1 MGNYI
6 RFDWMIKRLLRNK
19 SNFVVLEGFLSVLID
34 RQIKISQLLE
44 SESNQEND
52 NQKFNR
58 VDLLVEDE
66 KGEKFLIE
74 VQNDHELDFFQR
86 MAFGAS
92 KIIAEYMKSGEAYK
106 TLPKVYSVN
115 IVYFSLGQ
123 GKGYAYHGT
132 TVFKNMFNDSD
143 ELKLTPAQKS
153 KFGVD
158 EVAGIFPEYY
168 ILRVNKFD
176 EEVRQPLQEWIS
188 FLKTGEIPDAF
199 TAQGL
204 KEAREILRV
213 DALSEEER
221 KIYKRYLESVR
232 LALSLDDSSRYEG
245 YCDGHIAG
253 REEGRAE
260 GEKIGIEKG
269 EKLGLEKGRAEGH
282 ADAMREI
289 ARSLKA
295 AGKLSVEEI
304 AEITKLPLEEI
315 EKL

>member
-6 RFDWMIKRLLRNK
+6 RFDWMIKRLLRDKRNH
-19 SNFVVLEGFLSVLID
+19 VVLEGFLSVLIG
-34 RQIKISQLLE
+34 RQIKIDQILE
-44 SESNQEND
+44 SEGNQD
-52 NQKFNR
+52 DDQQKFNR
-58 VDLLVEDE
+58 VDLLVEDDNQ
-66 KGEKFLIE
+66 EKFLIE

-92 KIIAEYMKSGEAYK
+92 KIITDYMKIGKAYDM
-106 TLPKVYSVN
+106 LPKVYSIN

-132 TVFKNMFNDSD
+132 TVFKNMFNAAD
-143 ELKLTPAQKS
+143 ELKLTPAQKE

-158 EVAGIFPEYY
+158 EVHGIFPEYY

-176 EEVRQPLQEWIS
+176 DEIQQPLQEWIS

-213 DALSEEER
+213 DSLSEEDR
-221 KIYKRYLESVR
+221 KIYQRYLRNVS

-245 YCDGHIAG
+245 YVDGMIAG
-253 REEGRAE
+253 TEKGRVEGRAE

-269 EKLGLEKGRAEGH
+269 RTEGAKNQAIDTARQMK
-282 ADAMREI
+282 ADGMPVEIIAKYTALSPDEI
-289 ARSLKA
+289 AK
-295 AGKLSVEEI
+295 I
-304 AEITKLPLEEI
+304 
-315 EKL
+315 

>member
-19 SNFVVLEGFLSVLID
+19 SSYVVLEGFLSVLLN
-34 RQIKISQLLE
+34 RLIKINQVLE
-44 SESNQEND
+44 SESNQEEKE
-52 NQKFNR
+52 QKFNR

-66 KGEKFLIE
+66 NKEKILIE

-92 KIIAEYMKSGEAYK
+92 KIITDYMKLGEAYK
-106 TLPKVYSVN
+106 TIPKVFSIN

-132 TVFKNMFNDSD
+132 TVFRNMFNADD
-143 ELKLTPAQKS
+143 ELKLSPAQKT

-176 EEVRQPLQEWIS
+176 DEVTTPLKQWIS

-199 TAQGL
+199 NAQGL
-204 KEAREILRV
+204 EEARNVLRV
-213 DALSEEER
+213 DSLSKEDR
-221 KIYKRYLESVR
+221 QIYKRYLEGLS
-232 LALSLDDSSRYEG
+232 LAMSLDDSSRTEG
-245 YCDGHIAG
+245 YFDGFGAG
-253 REEGRAE
+253 QELGRAE
-260 GEKIGIEKG
+260 GEKLGIVKSRKETALNMLKRG
-269 EKLGLEKGRAEGH
+269 MSVELAAE
-282 ADAMREI
+282 I
-289 ARSLKA
+289 SL
-295 AGKLSVEEI
+295 LSVDEVLKI
-304 AEITKLPLEEI
+304 KATLPI
-315 EKL
+315 

>member
-19 SNFVVLEGFLSVLID
+19 SSFVVLEGFLSVLLD
-34 RQIKISQLLE
+34 RQIKITQILE
-44 SESNQEND
+44 SEGNQEEED
-52 NQKFNR
+52 QKFNR
-58 VDLLVEDE
+58 VDLVVENE
-66 KGEKFLIE
+66 KKEKFLVE

-92 KIIAEYMKSGEAYK
+92 KIITDYMKIGEAYQ
-106 TLPKVYSVN
+106 TLPKVFSIN

-132 TVFKNMFNDSD
+132 TVFKNMFNADD
-143 ELKLTPAQKS
+143 ELKLTSAQKS

-176 EEVRQPLQEWIS
+176 DEVSTPLKQWIS

-204 KEAREILRV
+204 KEAREVLRV
-213 DALSEEER
+213 DSLSVEDR
-221 KIYKRYLESVR
+221 KIYKRYLEGLS
-232 LALSLDDSSRYEG
+232 LAMSLDDSSR
-245 YCDGHIAG
+245 
-253 REEGRAE
+253 
-260 GEKIGIEKG
+260 
-269 EKLGLEKGRAEGH
+269 
-282 ADAMREI
+282 
-289 ARSLKA
+289 
-295 AGKLSVEEI
+295 
-304 AEITKLPLEEI
+304 
-315 EKL
+315 